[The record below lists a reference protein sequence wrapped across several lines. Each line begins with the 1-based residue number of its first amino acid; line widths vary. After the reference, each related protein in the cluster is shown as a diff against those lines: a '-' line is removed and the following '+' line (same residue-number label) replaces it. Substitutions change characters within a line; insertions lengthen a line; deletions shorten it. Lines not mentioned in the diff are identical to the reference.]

1 MHMVGF
7 FLPSPPLESSCFPSA
22 VHPHPKLALQAA
34 ALVSRLGRSVP
45 VLGLPEPALE
55 CGGDERKQ
63 KGSEAGTQLLWWS
76 AEALSAHPV
85 SKSPAS
91 LRWKVYVVT
100 VEGRS
105 QSVLSEQVSLWNRK
119 KRS

>member
-1 MHMVGF
+1 MCPCTQWVF
-7 FLPSPPLESSCFPSA
+7 FLPSPPLESSHFPSA
-22 VHPHPKLALQAA
+22 VRPHPKQALQAA
-34 ALVSRLGRSVP
+34 VLLSRVGRSVP

-63 KGSEAGTQLLWWS
+63 KGSEAGTELLRWS
-76 AEALSAHPV
+76 AEALSARPV

-91 LRWKVYVVT
+91 LRWSVCVLM

-105 QSVLSEQVSLWNRK
+105 KSVLS
-119 KRS
+119 